1 MSLGKK
7 LTMSE
12 FFQNID
18 YPDSSNTFVR
28 SEKEDKGMSLCFGI
42 AYGNIIYIAADSR
55 SSFVK
60 DTVFGGKRFDKVDTD
75 NYKKIV
81 KIKINTTDVV
91 VCSTGQNKFG
101 ENGLSFEETIRK
113 IPIKDD
119 IREYIKDVKER
130 FLAYQ
135 IPTQKLDIN
144 VVFFENNILN
154 YYKYPSETIITSA
167 DDNIKAFW
175 QGVNWAKSVFEYSY
189 FDSHFVSEERTLS
202 QINAVFVKVRKAT
215 SIFDKSVGGP
225 VRICRLNPNGFVWL
239 QNGYEL

>member
-28 SEKEDKGMSLCFGI
+28 SKKEDKGMSLCFGI
-42 AYGNIIYIAADSR
+42 AYGNIIYIASDSR
-55 SSFVK
+55 SSFTR
-60 DTVFGGKRFDKVDTD
+60 DTVFGGKCFDKVDTD
-75 NYKKIV
+75 NYRKIIN
-81 KIKINTTDVV
+81 IKINTTDVV
-91 VCSTGQNKFG
+91 LCSTGQNKFG
-101 ENGLSFEETIRK
+101 EKGLSFEETIK
-113 IPIKDD
+113 EIPLKND

-144 VVFFENNILN
+144 VVFFENSFLN
-154 YYKYPSETIITSA
+154 YYKYPSETIITSS

-175 QGVNWAKSVFEYSY
+175 QGTSWAKSVFEYSY

-202 QINAVFVKVRKAT
+202 QIKEVFRKVKKAT
-215 SIFDKSVGGP
+215 NIFDRSVGGP
-225 VRICRLNPNGFVWL
+225 TQICKLTPNGFNWL